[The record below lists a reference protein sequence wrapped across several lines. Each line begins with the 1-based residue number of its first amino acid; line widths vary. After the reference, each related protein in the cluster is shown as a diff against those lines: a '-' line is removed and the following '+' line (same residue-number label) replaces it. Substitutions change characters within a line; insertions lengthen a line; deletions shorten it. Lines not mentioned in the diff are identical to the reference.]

1 MKKLTFAM
9 TLLSVCTFAQSLDLS
24 SLDKLASKA
33 KEVNRVS
40 LDQSQLRA
48 ALQMIPANKESG
60 MKADQMKNLV
70 SGLSSIDVRNFEFA
84 TKGQYS
90 DTDLNAIRTQM
101 ERMKGWAKIIDSKEE
116 NERAEVFML
125 TEENKPMGIAVI
137 DAEPKEVSVV
147 FIKGSLNLGD
157 LGKLGGIMGLP
168 HMELGSRPRA
178 SEEK

>member
-1 MKKLTFAM
+1 MRKVTLLM
-9 TLLSVCTFAQSLDLS
+9 TLFSVCTFAQSLDLS

-40 LDQSQLRA
+40 LNQSQLRA
-48 ALQMIPANKESG
+48 ALQMIPGGEESG
-60 MKADQMKNLV
+60 KKTDQMKNLV
-70 SGLSSIDVRNFEFA
+70 SGLSSVEVRNFEFA
-84 TKGQYS
+84 AKGQYS
-90 DTDLNAIRTQM
+90 DTDLNAIRAQM
-101 ERMKGWAKIIDSKEE
+101 EGMRGWAKVIDSKEE

-137 DAEPKEVSVV
+137 NAEPKEVSVV

-178 SEEK
+178 SEGK